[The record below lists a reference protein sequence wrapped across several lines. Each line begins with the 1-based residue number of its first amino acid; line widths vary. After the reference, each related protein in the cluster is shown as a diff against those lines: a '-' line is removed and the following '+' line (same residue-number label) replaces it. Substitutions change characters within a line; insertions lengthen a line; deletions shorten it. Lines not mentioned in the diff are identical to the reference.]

1 MANVDDLVKKSY
13 GQLGSVFA
21 DADGAITPPTGK
33 VFIAITFLEDTTLDA
48 SGGLVA
54 DTNYRSC
61 EFVGTEA
68 AAHDAS
74 TASITSGTGGDQI
87 DNNNTFPKGVTIF
100 GRWTEIDIATSGSLI
115 AYIGE

>member
-1 MANVDDLVKKSY
+1 MANIDDLVKKGF
-13 GQLGSVFA
+13 GQLGSVFT
-21 DADGAITPPTGK
+21 DVDGAITPPTNK
-33 VFIAITFLEDTTLDA
+33 VFVAITFLEDTTLDA

-61 EFVGTEA
+61 EFVGTNA

-74 TASITSGTGGDQI
+74 TATITSGTGGDQI
-87 DNNNTFPKGVTIF
+87 DNSNTFPQGLTIF
-100 GRWTEIDIATSGSLI
+100 GRWTEINIAVSGSLI